1 MRSREHG
8 QLADMNLHDFDIM
21 TEAKEEGIL
30 EKAVENAVMLV
41 KKYKATP
48 ETAAQDA
55 GAPLDKVL
63 EALELQKSPLESSS
77 ERP

>member
-1 MRSREHG
+1 
-8 QLADMNLHDFDIM
+8 
-21 TEAKEEGIL
+21 
-30 EKAVENAVMLV
+30 MLV

-63 EALELQKSPLESSS
+63 EALELQKELAAQTAN
-77 ERP
+77 